1 MRREKAFRSFIRI
14 ILSLFFFAE
23 RSEPRE
29 EDILYLPY
37 NLFFKL
43 GPGIYRDNEGAD
55 LRVPSIGLALFIL
68 KRGLI
73 FMAKLER
80 DFQAK
85 LIKEIKQ
92 IFKGCIVMK
101 NDSSYIQGIPDLL
114 ILYRDKWAALEVK
127 KSATAHH
134 QPNQEYYVEL
144 MDEMSYASFVYPEN
158 KEEVLYELQQT
169 LFSRR

>member
-1 MRREKAFRSFIRI
+1 MIK
-14 ILSLFFFAE
+14 
-23 RSEPRE
+23 
-29 EDILYLPY
+29 
-37 NLFFKL
+37 
-43 GPGIYRDNEGAD
+43 EGAS
-55 LRVPSIGLALFIL
+55 LRVPSIDLALFIL
-68 KRGLI
+68 QRGLI

-144 MDEMSYASFVYPEN
+144 MDEMSYASFIYPEN